1 MNNNI
6 DTAIATL
13 VISKNPKLS
22 SIKKFL
28 FKNKLYTDWLGY
40 LQFSLE
46 KLKTDVRLTQEERDI
61 VSQQKKLINRFKKVK
76 HPSTYLRKRLHDF
89 MPLVQLILKYEQ

>member
-1 MNNNI
+1 MNNI

-22 SIKKFL
+22 AVRKFL

-40 LQFSLE
+40 LQFSLD
-46 KLKTDVRLTQEERDI
+46 KLKNDIRLTKEEQEI
-61 VSQQKKLINRFKKVK
+61 VSGQRKLINRFKNSKR
-76 HPSTYLRKRLHDF
+76 PSSYLKQRLDNF
-89 MPLVQLILKYEQ
+89 APLIRLILKYEQ